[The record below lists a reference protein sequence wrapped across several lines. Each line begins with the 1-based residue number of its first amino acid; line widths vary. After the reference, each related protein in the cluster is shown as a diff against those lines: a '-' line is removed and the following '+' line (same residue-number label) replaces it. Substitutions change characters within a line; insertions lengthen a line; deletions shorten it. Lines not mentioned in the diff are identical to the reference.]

1 MITELSKL
9 PEEVWRGRDM
19 VPALMATNATEHFSS
34 SFRTAKGSCLLFD
47 RCSAHGLFL
56 SIDEFSDLH
65 FQNFLAPE
73 TNSSIIQEHYSTQL
87 PLQTGTVTGA
97 LPAKRN

>member
-1 MITELSKL
+1 MMITELSKL

-19 VPALMATNATEHFSS
+19 VPALMATNAAEHFSS
-34 SFRTAKGSCLLFD
+34 PLSNSQGFLLLFD
-47 RCSAHGLFL
+47 RLIGAPDGLFL
-56 SIDEFSDLH
+56 SIGKVFKLH
-65 FQNFLAPE
+65 FLP
-73 TNSSIIQEHYSTQL
+73 TKDLIDPSIISSQL